1 MGFGKWLVNTF
12 TGGALDDAE
21 QAERDAN
28 ELLGEGRE
36 ELDRLKDVYASM
48 DISNPFA
55 GMKNEFAGMKN
66 QFDGMRNQ
74 FTGLENTMEDLTVNQ
89 QQAQFEA
96 QQSSQNQANIM
107 EGLRGAAGGS
117 GIAALA
123 SSLARQGAL
132 SSQQA
137 SASIGQQEAANQM
150 ASAQKAGQLQE
161 LEAQGAAA
169 VDLQRRTGAARV
181 SELRASGE
189 ERAQGRELDRAGT
202 MMGMQGQ
209 TVSGYQDQ
217 VTAAQ
222 QGQQDVQSS
231 FWDSVSI
238 F

>member
-1 MGFGKWLVNTF
+1 MK
-12 TGGALDDAE
+12 E
-21 QAERDAN
+21 
-28 ELLGEGRE
+28 
-36 ELDRLKDVYASM
+36 VYSNV
-48 DISNPFA
+48 DTSNPFE
-55 GMKNEFAGMKN
+55 GLIN
-66 QFDGMRNQ
+66 QYA
-74 FTGLENTMEDLTVNQ
+74 GLENTMEDLTVNQ

-96 QQSSQNQANIM
+96 QASQQNQANIM

-150 ASAQKAGQLQE
+150 ASSQRAGQLQE
-161 LEAQGAAA
+161 MEARGAAAVDLQRRQGAAA

-181 SELRASGE
+181 SELKATGE
-189 ERAQGRELDRAGT
+189 QTAQQRELDRAGT
-202 MMGMQGQ
+202 MLGMEA
-209 TVSGYQDQ
+209 TTLSGYQDQ

-222 QGQQDVQSS
+222 QGQQDVRSNLMDA
-231 FWDSVSI
+231 FSI